1 MPHSLDSFFA
11 DKVEHKRREITR
23 INKVLCILEGGDELS
38 FVKKVYE
45 IYNDDIECQDFVNDK
60 IKLSYGMNLIEWQGN
75 TSKLKD
81 KSKEKCNF
89 QGGDLY
95 SGDDRVKAPLPI
107 LESLINED
115 IELYKAIIVMFDK
128 DRDMNNEVEDK
139 AREKLETITNNILF
153 LSTPCFEKES
163 MTFFMNKKIKE
174 YIIDNYSVIDDS
186 SCLWYKQNYNKCL
199 AFNRV
204 KNAQKLSTMID
215 KLDKNHL
222 ENSSIDE
229 DISKLIHFIKINT

>member
-1 MPHSLDSFFA
+1 MPNSLDAFFV
-11 DKVEHKRREITR
+11 DKVEHEISTIAP

-38 FVKKVYE
+38 FIKKVYE
-45 IYNDDIECQDFVNDK
+45 IYNDDIECQSFVNDK

-75 TSKLKD
+75 TFELKD

-95 SGDDRVKAPLPI
+95 SADDRVKAPLPI

-115 IELYKAIIVMFDK
+115 IELYKAVIVMFDK
-128 DRDMNNEVEDK
+128 DRDIDNVVEIK
-139 AREKLETITNNILF
+139 SRERLEDSFKNILF

-163 MTFFMNKKIKE
+163 ITFFMNEKIKE

-229 DISKLIHFIKINT
+229 DISKLINFIKINT

>member
-1 MPHSLDSFFA
+1 MSHSLDSFFA
-11 DKVEHKRREITR
+11 DKVENEIIEIPP

-38 FVKKVYE
+38 FIKKIYE
-45 IYNDDIECQDFVNDK
+45 IYNEPIECQDFVNSK

-75 TSKLKD
+75 TQELKD

-115 IELYKAIIVMFDK
+115 IELYKAVIVMFDK
-128 DRDMNNEVEDK
+128 DRDVDNIVEIK
-139 AREKLETITNNILF
+139 SRERLEDAFKNILF
-153 LSTPCFEKES
+153 LSRPCFEKES
-163 MTFFMNKKIKE
+163 MTFFMNEKIKE
-174 YIIDNYSVIDDS
+174 YISVNYSILEGS
-186 SCLWYKQNYNKCL
+186 ACLWYKQNYNKCL

-204 KNAQKLSTMID
+204 RNAQKLSEVIYYLE
-215 KLDKNHL
+215 KSYL
-222 ENSSIDE
+222 ENPKIDSE
-229 DISKLIHFIKINT
+229 MFKLINFIKINT